1 MSDIGKSLG
10 MGAMGFE
17 DLKVSFNWKIKFYF
31 LSCSNFLLVEQ
42 LIKK

>member
-17 DLKVSFNWKIKFYF
+17 NLEVSFIGKIKFYF
-31 LSCSNFLLVEQ
+31 LSC
-42 LIKK
+42 